1 MARTPRNGGTKL
13 MPATTRLEHL
23 EPVHELNR
31 SFLGFLQTRAQV
43 ERDCLGLPAIAR
55 QLLRAAD
62 GILLDHVAQFPRALF
77 QVQCDGGVG
86 AGLVA
91 GSVGER
97 DARYHE
103 LALSILWAARQT
115 SRQSP
120 YQAQFL
126 FGLGLP
132 QIELLRSLALP
143 DLERLAAVSNIVR
156 CAFTGQ
162 HWLWHGILTDTRP
175 ESRRQLA
182 LVALQPGLARDWPQ
196 RRPAHPAT

>member
-1 MARTPRNGGTKL
+1 
-13 MPATTRLEHL
+13 MP
-23 EPVHELNR
+23 
-31 SFLGFLQTRAQV
+31 
-43 ERDCLGLPAIAR
+43 
-55 QLLRAAD
+55 
-62 GILLDHVAQFPRALF
+62 
-77 QVQCDGGVG
+77 
-86 AGLVA
+86 
-91 GSVGER
+91 
-97 DARYHE
+97 RYHE

-126 FGLGLP
+126 LGLGVA

-143 DLERLAAVSNIVR
+143 DLGQAGRARRDVVH
-156 CAFTGQ
+156 CAFTDQ
-162 HWLWHGILTDTRP
+162 DWLWHGILTDTRP

>member
-1 MARTPRNGGTKL
+1 
-13 MPATTRLEHL
+13 MPATARLEHL

-31 SFLGFLQTRAQV
+31 SFLGFLQSQARV
-43 ERDCLGLPAIAR
+43 ERDCLGLPATAHPP
-55 QLLRAAD
+55 LRAAD
-62 GILLDHVAQFPRALF
+62 GVLLDNVAQFPRALF
-77 QVQCDGGVG
+77 QVRCNGVVG
-86 AGLVA
+86 AGREPA
-91 GSVGER
+91 AVGER

-103 LALSILWAARQT
+103 LVLSILLAARHT

-126 FGLGLP
+126 LGLGVA

-143 DLERLAAVSNIVR
+143 DLGRLAAVSDVVH
-156 CAFTGQ
+156 CAFSDQG
-162 HWLWHGILTDTRP
+162 WLWHGILTDTRP

-196 RRPAHPAT
+196 RRPAHPAP